1 MKPEKRRAAR
11 RIVLARYGVIAAGT
25 AWWLVLALTHV
36 RTSTVSSF
44 LPASLLLVV
53 SILFNAMLDLL
64 QRFQPDSR
72 ATCVLLDHQLL
83 FDLLAINLFLGAAGS
98 SALLGEPAWYGGTR
112 VLPFDVSLAATSAL
126 LLIAALL
133 LQAGYPVLYITTAL
147 LGSLACHVLWLV
159 QQTGSGPLEALTGA
173 AWGATLSQL
182 LAIATVG
189 VLAYAMLARSGR
201 ERARADHVIGEL
213 QKDKEQAQSAF
224 HKLSF
229 LTAIIRDMAASEA
242 YEQVL
247 DTITDR
253 AALFFSADDALIA
266 TIDTDGEHLS
276 VVAARS
282 EYRDQLSSL
291 RIRRGEGILGQ
302 VYDGD
307 SPELITNALLDPRA
321 VHVYGTPDEAES
333 MMVAPLR
340 KGGQK
345 YGLVSVSRVG
355 AAHPF
360 GDEDL
365 ALFTSFA
372 DIAASVLDNASI
384 MEDLRRKNFTLGV
397 TNELSAAIVSPRPLE
412 DEVGRFL
419 SIMKESFQLSRI
431 SLLLAENDRFTRY
444 FTVPSP
450 AGARSSADIVE
461 HINRGAGLVNR
472 ALHQRTMVNV
482 PDTAADPDYVMSDAD
497 TRSELA
503 IPLKNSEGDVMAVLN
518 MESGELG
525 YFSGPVCADIL
536 SIATEVQ
543 EFLQGRLI
551 WEEVKDQRNVREAI
565 NRAERENIGV
575 STPEQAVLHLRTLSG
590 RILPGFGVV
599 VVLENPGNTTRPWI
613 ASRTTSPDEEQ
624 LARAMELEVRA
635 RLEATQSLPRAL
647 SGLTQERSLTIRQ
660 LNVDQRLVGFV
671 AAGLAG
677 QGPLTAR
684 DTGALE
690 LFMAYAESL
699 VQKVLV
705 KQRGTTLMKYRMA
718 AKELLDTSF
727 KRSDLRQFLVET
739 ARKLQ
744 DTMQAD
750 LAAYVPYDAG
760 AATFVL
766 EQADA
771 VGFIPDPAVQPGI
784 LTELPAASDVVQVR
798 TDGTRTTPLLAS
810 AARTELALRINIE
823 GALYGA
829 LYIGFTRPVL
839 LLDEELRMI
848 ETFVTD
854 CSLVAENM
862 LYLRRI
868 DELSVTDELTG
879 LGNYRAF
886 VTHSMEQ
893 SERTA
898 RFGEVFSLLFFDI
911 DDFKNY
917 NDTFSHLDGNLALQG
932 IAEILRHGIRSVDSA
947 YRYGG
952 EEFVILMPGA
962 ASADARKAAERI
974 RAAVERNSTR
984 DRHHFRRTVTISGG
998 VASFNDRVA
1007 DPKNLLLLADLAMY
1021 QAKKSGKN
1029 AIYVLD
1035 NLSMQKGTTAGASQ

>member
-1 MKPEKRRAAR
+1 MKPEKPRAAR
-11 RIVLARYGVIAAGT
+11 RIVLARYGAIAAGT
-25 AWWLVLALTHV
+25 AWWLVLAVAHV
-36 RTSTVSSF
+36 QSSTVPGF
-44 LPASLLLVV
+44 VPASLLLVAGIV
-53 SILFNAMLDLL
+53 FNVVLDLL
-64 QRFQPDSR
+64 ERFRSDSR
-72 ATCVLLDHQLL
+72 ATRALLSHQML
-83 FDLLAINLFLGAAGS
+83 FDLLAANLFLGAVGS
-98 SALLGEPAWYGGTR
+98 AALLGEPVWYGGTR
-112 VLPFDVSLAATSAL
+112 ILPFDASLVATSGL
-126 LLIAALL
+126 LLIAMLVL
-133 LQAGYPVLYITTAL
+133 EAGYPVLYIAAAF
-147 LGSLACHVLWLV
+147 LGSLACHTLWLV
-159 QQTGSGPLEALTGA
+159 RQMGSAPLDTLTA
-173 AWGATLSQL
+173 AVRGATLAQL
-182 LAIATVG
+182 LTIAIIG
-189 VLAYAMLARSGR
+189 GLAWVMLAHSARERTKR
-201 ERARADHVIGEL
+201 ERAIAEL
-213 QKDKEQAQSAF
+213 QKGKEQAQDSF

-229 LTAIIRDMAASEA
+229 LTAIIRDMAAPEA
-242 YEQVL
+242 YTQVL
-247 DTITDR
+247 DSITDR

-282 EYRDQLSSL
+282 EYREQLASL
-291 RIRRGEGILGQ
+291 RIRRGEGIMGQ
-302 VYDGD
+302 VYEGD
-307 SPELITNALLDPRA
+307 NPELVRNALLDPRA
-321 VHVYGTPDEAES
+321 VHVYGTPEEAES

-355 AAHPF
+355 TAHPF
-360 GDEDL
+360 DDEDL

-384 MEDLRRKNFTLGV
+384 MEDLRRKNFTLSV

-412 DEVGRFL
+412 EEVSRFL

-431 SLLLAENDRFTRY
+431 SFLLSENDRFTRF

-450 AGARSSADIVE
+450 ASALPPADIVE
-461 HINRGAGLVNR
+461 RINHGAGLVNR
-472 ALHQRTMVNV
+472 ALHQRTIVNV
-482 PDTAADPDYVMSDAD
+482 PDTAADPDYVMSDPD
-497 TRSELA
+497 THSEFV

-518 MESGELG
+518 MESSQLG
-525 YFSGPVCADIL
+525 YFTGPVSADIL

-565 NRAERENIGV
+565 NRAERDNIDV
-575 STPEQAVLHLRTLSG
+575 STPEEAVLHLRALFG
-590 RILPGFGVV
+590 RILPAFGVV
-599 VVLENPGNTTRPWI
+599 LVLENAGNTTRPWI
-613 ASRTTSPDEEQ
+613 ASRTTGPEEEQ
-624 LARAMELEVRA
+624 LARAIERGVRTH
-635 RLEATQSLPRAL
+635 LEATQSLQHAL
-647 SGLTQERSLTIRQ
+647 NGLTQEHTLIVRQ
-660 LNVDQRLVGFV
+660 LMVDQRLVGFV
-671 AAGLAG
+671 VTGLAG
-677 QGPLTAR
+677 HAPLTAR

-705 KQRGTTLMKYRMA
+705 KQRGTMLMKYRMA

-727 KRSDLRQFLVET
+727 KRSDLRQFLVGT

-750 LAAYVPYDAG
+750 LAAYVPYDPE
-760 AATFVL
+760 AAQFAL
-766 EQADA
+766 DKADA
-771 VGFIPDPAVQPGI
+771 VGFTPDPAVQPGI
-784 LTELPAASDVVQVR
+784 LTELAAGSDVIQLR
-798 TDGTRTTPLLAS
+798 TDGARTTPLLAS
-810 AARTELALRINIE
+810 AARTELALRVNIE
-823 GALYGA
+823 GNLYGA

-839 LLDEELRMI
+839 LLEDELRMI

-886 VTHSMEQ
+886 VTHSIEQ

-932 IAEILRHGIRSVDSA
+932 IADILRHGIRTVDSV

-962 ASADARKAAERI
+962 SSADARKAAERI
-974 RAAVERNSTR
+974 RAAVERSSSR
-984 DRHHFRRTVTISGG
+984 DHHHFRRTVTISGG

-1029 AIYVLD
+1029 AVYVLD
-1035 NLSMQKGTTAGASQ
+1035 NLSRRGTTTGATE